1 MKTRPSDAYFTKT
14 LQAEIVSD
22 NPTIT
27 NAIIE
32 KASAIHAV
40 SLTDDML
47 HDMNF
52 GLLVVVQLPDKSV
65 LFLRIEGNT

>member
-14 LQAEIVSD
+14 LIAEIVSD
-22 NPTIT
+22 NPSVTD
-27 NAIIE
+27 AIVE
-32 KASAIHAV
+32 KSSAVHAI

-52 GLLVVVQLPDKSV
+52 GLLIAVQLPGNSV
-65 LFLRIEGNT
+65 LFLRIEDNS